1 MYQSFLCCWSTFK
14 PRHYKLVDS
23 VYPKNELESRPN
35 ANIDKLVFYSCS
47 HGEKLSRIGEYL
59 FLKLSRDLYRQKLAR
74 VRVGTE
80 CFIRLLKSSHHH
92 NSQSSFIDSYL
103 KMVEKLLETNDSQM
117 EDLAIEC
124 YIVFAQIDE
133 VQPNYL
139 RRYDSFIP
147 KFSSMCFA
155 NRGNRIKQQ
164 RCNGLKGLL
173 ALIWRATSG
182 DYHSDFWNQ
191 EHMDKVIP
199 SILLNIKEDSDENSL
214 DNVRFSVNTFSSQ
227 ENTEPYIIAA
237 ECLREIMGK
246 SSYGSFQCVLEPLLT
261 FCDDQ
266 KKWLPPATFA
276 IHVFKV
282 VVYSIQGT
290 SSIIVIEQ
298 LLKHLDKFK
307 TKNVQERIGMAT
319 VLSNIVLIAGQSIGP
334 LLLATYNNM
343 LKNLKMSVTYQKSGK
358 CKDVENELVFQ
369 ETFTH
374 AIGNF
379 ASILPDYQKVEIMT
393 FTTNEIC
400 KIHDNEEKASI
411 DSYYHHVLAS
421 TFLKIATKY
430 KTVYLSNLFTDNF
443 MSTLL
448 RLGLHPNIEIRLIV
462 QKIFHTLLDRKD
474 NLKNLE
480 NLQFINDIDELNL
493 TIEKC
498 SKADQMF
505 SRRFITS
512 VSDVF
517 YDIMFLVPNEDEKV
531 ISTHIQAIL
540 CTMCLFCVEV
550 GCDETL
556 VEMIHLCA
564 SYQGIAININNDF
577 SDLKRYH
584 IHMLCGKFFNFISLI
599 LQIPSFLQHVKDI
612 LNLRKINFDIN
623 SIKDGTFDEIF
634 DRSLIIEAL
643 KANGLD
649 VGRFNT
655 PLGSDVD
662 KMGKDPLLKIGTPHR
677 KGSNFSSTEIRNH
690 FQTTNNVS
698 FDISI
703 DWSPEASEAGTRRNT
718 LTETKDID
726 TINSSTIV
734 SLRQIM
740 HSPNT
745 SSDEIRKDKDKSIAL
760 LMPYRKGHI
769 DDVSKALLR
778 DNSSNLS
785 ARIKNIIE
793 KTNIQEEERN
803 YLRNKP
809 KNVFDIAIPESFIF

>member
-59 FLKLSRDLYRQKLAR
+59 VLKLSRDLYRQKIAR
-74 VRVGTE
+74 VKVTTE

-103 KMVEKLLETNDSQM
+103 KMVERLLETNDPQM

-124 YIVFAQIDE
+124 YVVFAQIDE
-133 VQPNYL
+133 VQPNYS

-147 KFSSMCFA
+147 KFSCMCYA
-155 NRGNRIKQQ
+155 NRGDRIKQQ

-173 ALIWRATSG
+173 ALIWRATSA
-182 DYHSDFWNQ
+182 DYQSDFWNN
-191 EHMDKVIP
+191 EHMEKVIP
-199 SILLNIKEDSDENSL
+199 SILINIKEDSDDSIS
-214 DNVRFSVNTFSSQ
+214 DNVRSSVNTFSSQ
-227 ENTEPYIIAA
+227 ENAEPHIIAA

-261 FCDDQ
+261 FCDDH
-266 KKWLPPATFA
+266 KKWMPPTTFA
-276 IHVFKV
+276 THVFKV

-307 TKNVQERIGMAT
+307 TKNVQERIGIAT

-343 LKNLKMSVTYQKSGK
+343 LKNLKMSVTFQKSGK
-358 CKDVENELVFQ
+358 CTDIENELVFQ

-379 ASILPDYQKVEIMT
+379 ASVLPDYQKVEIMT

-400 KIHDNEEKASI
+400 KNPENEDKANI
-411 DSYYHHVLAS
+411 DIYYHHVLAT

-430 KTVYLSNLFTDNF
+430 KTVYLSTLFTDNF
-443 MSTLL
+443 MTTLL
-448 RLGLHPNIEIRLIV
+448 RLALHPNIDIRLIV
-462 QKIFHTLLDRKD
+462 QKLFHTLLDRKN
-474 NLKNLE
+474 NLKQLE
-480 NLQFINDIDELNL
+480 HLTLIDDISDLNL
-493 TIEKC
+493 TVEKC

-517 YDIMFLVPNEDEKV
+517 YDLMFLVESDDEKV
-531 ISTHIQAIL
+531 LSTHMDAIL

-556 VEMIHLCA
+556 IEMLHLCA
-564 SYQGIAININNDF
+564 SYQTMALNMNNDF
-577 SDLKRYH
+577 CDLKRYY
-584 IHMLCGKFFNFISLI
+584 IHMLCGKFFNFMSLVMM
-599 LQIPSFLQHVKDI
+599 IPSFHQHVKEI
-612 LNLRKINFDIN
+612 LNIRKVNCSKDSFKQGDLDI
-623 SIKDGTFDEIF
+623 IF
-634 DRSLIIEAL
+634 DRNLIIEAL
-643 KANGLD
+643 KSNGLD
-649 VGRFNT
+649 TSRFNII
-655 PLGSDVD
+655 LGSNAD
-662 KMGKDPLLKIGTPHR
+662 KMGKDPLLRIETPHR
-677 KGSNFSSTEIRNH
+677 KGSTLSSGDIKN
-690 FQTTNNVS
+690 QLINPNNVS

-703 DWSPEASEAGTRRNT
+703 DWSPEGSEAGTRRNT
-718 LTETKDID
+718 LIEDKIIENVNLN
-726 TINSSTIV
+726 TIT
-734 SLRQIM
+734 SLRQLM
-740 HSPNT
+740 HSPN
-745 SSDEIRKDKDKSIAL
+745 SSIEEMKKDMAKSAEL
-760 LMPYRKGHI
+760 LHAYRKGHI
-769 DDVSKALLR
+769 DDVSKALLK
-778 DNSSNLS
+778 DNTSNLS
-785 ARIKNIIE
+785 TKIKNIIE
-793 KTNIQEEERN
+793 NSNNENEELN
-803 YLRNKP
+803 NLKNKP